1 MWSVLGI
8 DDFKRDPIL
17 RSQKITKTEMRAA
30 AGGIETSLGAA
41 MQDGGGRFRQK
52 FSMLLCIA
60 LWSYSEIFVEIHQL
74 CTKLLR
80 LELVTIIMG
89 HPVHRTH
96 KPVWNIYVH
105 HSCT

>member
-8 DDFKRDPIL
+8 DDFKPDLIL
-17 RSQKITKTEMRAA
+17 RSQKITKTAVVRAA
-30 AGGIETSLGAA
+30 AGGVETSLGAT

-80 LELVTIIMG
+80 LELVTIIMK
-89 HPVHRTH
+89 HPVQCSVRCL
-96 KPVWNIYVH
+96 
-105 HSCT
+105 S